1 MTRPGG
7 RTSALAPLILVLS
20 LLFSANSYPAK
31 EKAKEAELSRL
42 RTLIS
47 ELQVDLDKVQNHY
60 DQLRAELGDAERKI
74 GKLSNSLKKLS
85 KRLKKKQ
92 KSLKQLKK
100 KRAGLQQAVS
110 SQRGHLA
117 DQVRAVYAMGNQSSL
132 KILLNQEEP
141 AAVGRVMMYYD
152 YLNRARTDQI
162 ATLLESLEVLD
173 EVKRKISTETKQLEQ
188 LRSRRLS
195 EKEALEEKHKQRGT
209 LVAKIELEL
218 QSKDR
223 RLQAMHKDEKE
234 LARLLGFLAEA
245 LEDIP
250 AESGESQPFASLKG
264 KLNWPTKGKL
274 LERFGSKRGVGNLRW
289 QGVMIKAKEGGQ
301 VRAISHG
308 RIAFADWLRGYGLLI
323 IVDHGDGYMSLYGH
337 NQSLYKET
345 GDWIEAGDAI
355 AIVGESGGQQK
366 TALYF
371 EIRHQGKPANPEK
384 WCRKSAG

>member
-74 GKLSNSLKKLS
+74 GKLSNSLKNLS

-173 EVKRKISTETKQLEQ
+173 EVKRKISTETKI
-188 LRSRRLS
+188 
-195 EKEALEEKHKQRGT
+195 G
-209 LVAKIELEL
+209 
-218 QSKDR
+218 
-223 RLQAMHKDEKE
+223 
-234 LARLLGFLAEA
+234 
-245 LEDIP
+245 
-250 AESGESQPFASLKG
+250 
-264 KLNWPTKGKL
+264 
-274 LERFGSKRGVGNLRW
+274 
-289 QGVMIKAKEGGQ
+289 
-301 VRAISHG
+301 RAH
-308 RIAFADWLRGYGLLI
+308 
-323 IVDHGDGYMSLYGH
+323 V
-337 NQSLYKET
+337 
-345 GDWIEAGDAI
+345 
-355 AIVGESGGQQK
+355 
-366 TALYF
+366 
-371 EIRHQGKPANPEK
+371 
-384 WCRKSAG
+384 